1 MKEHKMVIYEPD
13 PPMGNPGKQKTI
25 LDYPEL
31 IEFIKQ
37 VDVAIDKRGK
47 EKLWNNF

>member
-1 MKEHKMVIYEPD
+1 MVIYEPD

-37 VDVAIDKRGK
+37 VDVAIDKKRK
-47 EKLWNNF
+47 ETLWNN

>member
-1 MKEHKMVIYEPD
+1 
-13 PPMGNPGKQKTI
+13 MGNPDNKKTI

-37 VDVAIDKRGK
+37 VDIAIDKKRK